1 MAEKIIWTTQAK
13 NELFD
18 ILDYWK
24 NRNQSILYSQKL
36 FQLIQN
42 QINLIILFPEI
53 GRKTN
58 FENVRIKN
66 IKDYLLF
73 YEIKNSKLYIL
84 TIKSSKQNPNKFRIK

>member
-73 YEIKNSKLYIL
+73 YEIKSKLYIL

>member
-1 MAEKIIWTTQAK
+1 MAEKVIWTTQAK

-42 QINLIILFPEI
+42 QINLIVLFPEI

-58 FENVRIKN
+58 FENVRIKI

-73 YEIKNSKLYIL
+73 YEVKNSKLYIL
-84 TIKSSKQNPNKFRIK
+84 TIKSSKQNPSKFRIK

>member
-1 MAEKIIWTTQAK
+1 MAEKVIWTTQAK

-73 YEIKNSKLYIL
+73 YEIKKSKLYIL

>member
-1 MAEKIIWTTQAK
+1 MVEKIIWTTQAK

-73 YEIKNSKLYIL
+73 YEIKKSKLYIL

>member
-84 TIKSSKQNPNKFRIK
+84 TIKSSKQKPNKFRIK

>member
-1 MAEKIIWTTQAK
+1 MAEKVIWTTQAK

>member
-1 MAEKIIWTTQAK
+1 MAEKVIWTTQAK

-36 FQLIQN
+36 FQFFLN

-73 YEIKNSKLYIL
+73 YEIKKSKLYIL

>member
-73 YEIKNSKLYIL
+73 YEIKKSKLYIL

>member
-1 MAEKIIWTTQAK
+1 MAEKVIWTIQAK

-24 NRNQSILYSQKL
+24 KRNQSILYSQKL

>member
-1 MAEKIIWTTQAK
+1 MAEKIIWTTLAK